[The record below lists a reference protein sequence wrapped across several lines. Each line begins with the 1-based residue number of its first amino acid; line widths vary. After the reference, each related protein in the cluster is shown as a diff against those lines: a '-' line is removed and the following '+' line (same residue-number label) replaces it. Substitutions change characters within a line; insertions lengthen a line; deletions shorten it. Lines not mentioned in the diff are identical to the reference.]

1 MSRSVS
7 PYKEMAM
14 PYTFRK
20 EQRILNEEERTL
32 VNHIKEMAQDLHDV
46 IDMLP
51 SSRARDIAK
60 DRLQECVMWTMKA
73 IADAL

>member
-1 MSRSVS
+1 
-7 PYKEMAM
+7 M

-51 SSRARDIAK
+51 NSRARDIAK
-60 DRLQECVMWTMKA
+60 VRLEECVMWTMKA
-73 IADAL
+73 VSDAL

>member
-1 MSRSVS
+1 MPSV
-7 PYKEMAM
+7 
-14 PYTFRK
+14 FRK

-32 VNHIKEMAQDLHDV
+32 ANHIKEMAEDLHDV

-60 DRLQECVMWTMKA
+60 VRLEECVMWTMKA